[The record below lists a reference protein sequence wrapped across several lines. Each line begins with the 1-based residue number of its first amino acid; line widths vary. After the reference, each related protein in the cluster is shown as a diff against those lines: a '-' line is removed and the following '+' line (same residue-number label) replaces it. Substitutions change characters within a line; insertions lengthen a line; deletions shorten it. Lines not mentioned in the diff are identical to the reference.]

1 MNKLI
6 IKSYQ
11 ARGYIAEFKG
21 EDLIKLKKYCK
32 ENSEDIEFLFA
43 GPEEEDLIREILQ
56 DEEYDLYDNNLDST
70 EKYGFNETALILD
83 NNFEMFFS
91 KNGEISK
98 VDLENIVE
106 NKDFIKIKNWKEENK
121 NQEVINYAFGY
132 ISDDIVEL
140 EIDLEDIEIDEFDPK
155 KLSLNVCDNEF
166 FEEVGLYVNEIEYDQ
181 EWIDSS
187 SEDLEGSYFNTNFHQ
202 S

>member
-11 ARGYIAEFKG
+11 ARGYFAEFKG
-21 EDLIKLKKYCK
+21 EDLKKIKKYCK
-32 ENSEDIEFLFA
+32 ENSEDIEFLFG
-43 GPEEEDLIREILQ
+43 GPEEEDLIREILKN
-56 DEEYDLYDNNLDST
+56 EEYDLYENNLDST

-98 VDLENIVE
+98 IDLENIVE

-187 SEDLEGSYFNTNFHQ
+187 SEDPEGSYFNTNFHQ